1 MMLREIV
8 YSIFDGLI
16 IGAVALVFIKIGVKQ
31 AVKKLDD
38 KDGERSKK

>member
-1 MMLREIV
+1 MLKEIV

-16 IGAVALVFIKIGVKQ
+16 VGTVALVFIKIGVKQ
-31 AVKKLDD
+31 VVKELDD